1 MNDMNISPAAAECV
15 RGDIYYIVREDK
27 NRPAVIVSNDMNNRY
42 SPYVEIVYLTTA
54 EKKPMPTHVE
64 VMVKQLS
71 TAQCENIYTIPK
83 TQLGSYITTCTDK
96 EMQDID
102 KALCVSLEIKMPA
115 KNAVSEQ
122 EISALQTELSV
133 MKRMYTELL
142 DMVIEGKRG

>member
-1 MNDMNISPAAAECV
+1 MNDMNISSAAAECV

-54 EKKPMPTHVE
+54 EKKPLPTHVD
-64 VMVKQLS
+64 VMAKQLS

-83 TQLGSYITTCTDK
+83 TQLGTYITTCTDK

-102 KALCVSLEIKMPA
+102 KALCVSLEIKMPDMNEA
-115 KNAVSEQ
+115 REK
-122 EISALQTELSV
+122 EISSLQTELSV

-142 DMVIEGKRG
+142 EKVIDGKRG